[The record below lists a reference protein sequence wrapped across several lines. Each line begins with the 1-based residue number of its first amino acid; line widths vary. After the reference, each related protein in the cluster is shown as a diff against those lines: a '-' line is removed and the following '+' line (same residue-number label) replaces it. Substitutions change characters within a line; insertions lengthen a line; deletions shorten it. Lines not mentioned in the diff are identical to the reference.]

1 MKIFENDNWEKLSLN
16 NEVVQYGY
24 YYPYRNPDG
33 SVNPNFY
40 KDRISGYILDV
51 KEKKEKALNYF
62 YNVLNTEICKN
73 VTICV
78 VPSHTASSTNQSGIS
93 ILARRLANDER
104 VDKVDYLLRSK
115 SINKLASGGDRDLS
129 IHLESIRPNEEMSIS
144 GDVVLLVD
152 DVTTSGASLQ
162 ACKEILLKNG
172 AERVAMLAL
181 GKSIR

>member
-1 MKIFENDNWEKLSLN
+1 MKVFENDNWETLSQN
-16 NEVVQYGY
+16 GEIVQYGY

-33 SVNPNFY
+33 TVNPDFY

-62 YNVLNTEICKN
+62 YNALNSEICKN

-78 VPSHTASSTNQSGIS
+78 VPSHTASPTNQSGIS
-93 ILARRLANDER
+93 ILARRLANDDR
-104 VDKVDYLLRSK
+104 IDKVDYLLRKTTIS
-115 SINKLASGGDRDLS
+115 KLAHGNDRSYS
-129 IHLESIRPNEEMSIS
+129 IHKESIAANTSMSIS

>member
-1 MKIFENDNWEKLSLN
+1 MRTF
-16 NEVVQYGY
+16 
-24 YYPYRNPDG
+24 
-33 SVNPNFY
+33 
-40 KDRISGYILDV
+40 
-51 KEKKEKALNYF
+51 
-62 YNVLNTEICKN
+62 
-73 VTICV
+73 
-78 VPSHTASSTNQSGIS
+78 
-93 ILARRLANDER
+93 ER

-115 SINKLASGGDRDLS
+115 SINKLVSGGDRDLS